1 MKKRDNLP
9 LNYKERLNSR
19 TSFLVSIAVLVV
31 LCLVFNQMDYTMIR
45 QPAAQAKKAADLQ
58 KQKEEE
64 AAATT
69 QEVTTATV
77 LAVGDNL
84 VQPSL
89 LASGQSE
96 TGAWNYDSVYANLKS
111 DIQAADIAMVNQ
123 ETPFTTDHSAVS
135 GTAPYATPTEI
146 GDALVNAGFN
156 VVTSATAL
164 IDDNGSSMINET
176 LNYWETSHPDV
187 TLVGIHKNQSG
198 IDTPKIVE
206 INGIKIAFLNYTFPS
221 YGSQTVSSGDSTD
234 SSDGSA
240 NDSASSDTSGS
251 STGDADSSGSTDTST
266 SGKGSMIDT
275 FSTADVAAA
284 IKQAK
289 ASADCVIFSAN
300 WGKTEEPM
308 PTEYEKEWANFLM
321 EQGVDVVIGT
331 NPNVLQPYGYLT
343 DDSGHNMLIYYS
355 LGNFVTGQETL
366 KQLLGG
372 MAAFTIQKTVDGDQ
386 TSIQIQDATLT
397 PLVMHYS
404 YDTLEY
410 APYKLD
416 DYTDA
421 LASAHSVRQSIGDE
435 FSLENLQ
442 TKYDEIMSMNVTPS
456 TKTNLLDVTFD
467 SDGNMLDSNGN
478 YVEDNDS
485 ITSSWYYQTLATQ
498 SSSSS
503 DGSGSGNSGSDF
515 LMEQGVDVVIGTNPN
530 VLQPYGYLTDDSG
543 HNMLIYY
550 SLGNFVTGQET
561 LKQLLGGM
569 AAFTIQKTVDGD
581 QTSIQIQDATLTP
594 LVMHYS
600 YDTLEYAPY
609 KLDDYTDALASA
621 HSVRQSIGDEFSLE
635 NLQTKYDEIM
645 SMNVTPST
653 KTNLLDVTFDSDG
666 NMLDSNGNYV
676 EDNDS
681 ITSSWY
687 YQTLAT
693 QSSSSS
699 DGSGSDHSGADASDD
714 NSEG

>member
-96 TGAWNYDSVYANLKS
+96 TDAWNYNSVYANLKS

-135 GTAPYATPTEI
+135 GTAPYATPTEV

-187 TLVGIHKNQSG
+187 TLVGIHKSQTSTN
-198 IDTPKIVE
+198 TAKIVE
-206 INGIKIAFLNYTFPS
+206 INGIKIAFLDYTFPA
-221 YGSQTVSSGDSTD
+221 YGSQSGI
-234 SSDGSA
+234 SDNSA
-240 NDSASSDTSGS
+240 DTTGS
-251 STGDADSSGSTDTST
+251 SASSGSTATS
-266 SGKGSMIDT
+266 SSSKGSMIDT
-275 FSTADVAAA
+275 FNTADVAAA

-289 ASADCVIFSAN
+289 SSADCVIFSAN

-372 MAAFTIQKTVDGDQ
+372 MAAFTIQKTVEGDQ

-456 TKTNLLDVTFD
+456 TKTDLLDVTFD

-503 DGSGSGNSGSDF
+503 DGSGSGNS
-515 LMEQGVDVVIGTNPN
+515 E
-530 VLQPYGYLTDDSG
+530 
-543 HNMLIYY
+543 
-550 SLGNFVTGQET
+550 
-561 LKQLLGGM
+561 
-569 AAFTIQKTVDGD
+569 
-581 QTSIQIQDATLTP
+581 
-594 LVMHYS
+594 
-600 YDTLEYAPY
+600 
-609 KLDDYTDALASA
+609 
-621 HSVRQSIGDEFSLE
+621 
-635 NLQTKYDEIM
+635 
-645 SMNVTPST
+645 
-653 KTNLLDVTFDSDG
+653 
-666 NMLDSNGNYV
+666 
-676 EDNDS
+676 
-681 ITSSWY
+681 
-687 YQTLAT
+687 
-693 QSSSSS
+693 S
-699 DGSGSDHSGADASDD
+699 DGSDSSDD
-714 NSEG
+714 SSEG

>member
-135 GTAPYATPTEI
+135 GTAPYATPTEV

-187 TLVGIHKNQSG
+187 TLVGIHKSQTSTN
-198 IDTPKIVE
+198 TAKIVE
-206 INGIKIAFLNYTFPS
+206 INGIKIAFLDYTFPA
-221 YGSQTVSSGDSTD
+221 YGSQSGI
-234 SSDGSA
+234 SDNSA
-240 NDSASSDTSGS
+240 DTTGS
-251 STGDADSSGSTDTST
+251 SASSGSTATS
-266 SGKGSMIDT
+266 SSSKGSMIDT
-275 FSTADVAAA
+275 FNTADVAAA

-289 ASADCVIFSAN
+289 SSADCVIFSAN

-372 MAAFTIQKTVDGDQ
+372 MAAFTIQKTVEGDQ

-456 TKTNLLDVTFD
+456 TKTDLLDVTFD

-503 DGSGSGNSGSDF
+503 DGSDSS
-515 LMEQGVDVVIGTNPN
+515 
-530 VLQPYGYLTDDSG
+530 DDS
-543 HNMLIYY
+543 
-550 SLGNFVTGQET
+550 
-561 LKQLLGGM
+561 
-569 AAFTIQKTVDGD
+569 
-581 QTSIQIQDATLTP
+581 
-594 LVMHYS
+594 
-600 YDTLEYAPY
+600 
-609 KLDDYTDALASA
+609 
-621 HSVRQSIGDEFSLE
+621 
-635 NLQTKYDEIM
+635 
-645 SMNVTPST
+645 
-653 KTNLLDVTFDSDG
+653 
-666 NMLDSNGNYV
+666 
-676 EDNDS
+676 
-681 ITSSWY
+681 
-687 YQTLAT
+687 
-693 QSSSSS
+693 
-699 DGSGSDHSGADASDD
+699 
-714 NSEG
+714 SEG

>member
-19 TSFLVSIAVLVV
+19 TSFLVSIAVLIV

-45 QPAAQAKKAADLQ
+45 QPAAQAKKAADIQ

-64 AAATT
+64 AAATAS
-69 QEVTTATV
+69 EVTTATV

-96 TGAWNYDSVYANLKS
+96 TDAWNYDSVYANLKS

-123 ETPFTTDHSAVS
+123 ETPFTADHNAVS

-164 IDDNGSSMINET
+164 IDDNGTSMVSDT
-176 LNYWETSHPDV
+176 LNYWETSHPEV
-187 TLVGIHKNQSG
+187 TLVGIHKSQTG
-198 IDTPKIVE
+198 VDAPKIVE
-206 INGIKIAFLNYTFPS
+206 INGIKIAFLDYTFPS
-221 YGSQTVSSGDSTD
+221 YGSSDDSGDSENTTD
-234 SSDGSA
+234 SSTADG
-240 NDSASSDTSGS
+240 T
-251 STGDADSSGSTDTST
+251 DASTDTTGSSNSAGST
-266 SGKGSMIDT
+266 STSASGKASMIDT
-275 FSTADVAAA
+275 FNTADVAAA

-372 MAAFTIQKTVDGDQ
+372 MATFTIQKTVEGDQ

-404 YDTLEY
+404 YNDQEY
-410 APYKLD
+410 APYKLS

-421 LASAHSVRQSIGDE
+421 LASAHSVREVIGDE

-456 TKTNLLDVTFD
+456 TKTDLMDVSFD
-467 SDGNMLDSNGN
+467 SSGNIYDSAGN
-478 YVEDNDS
+478 YVEDTDS
-485 ITSSWYYQTLATQ
+485 ITSSWYYQTLASQ
-498 SSSSS
+498 SSSDSGSTTSS
-503 DGSGSGNSGSDF
+503 DSD
-515 LMEQGVDVVIGTNPN
+515 
-530 VLQPYGYLTDDSG
+530 
-543 HNMLIYY
+543 
-550 SLGNFVTGQET
+550 
-561 LKQLLGGM
+561 
-569 AAFTIQKTVDGD
+569 
-581 QTSIQIQDATLTP
+581 
-594 LVMHYS
+594 
-600 YDTLEYAPY
+600 
-609 KLDDYTDALASA
+609 
-621 HSVRQSIGDEFSLE
+621 
-635 NLQTKYDEIM
+635 
-645 SMNVTPST
+645 
-653 KTNLLDVTFDSDG
+653 
-666 NMLDSNGNYV
+666 
-676 EDNDS
+676 
-681 ITSSWY
+681 
-687 YQTLAT
+687 
-693 QSSSSS
+693 
-699 DGSGSDHSGADASDD
+699 
-714 NSEG
+714 SEE

>member
-135 GTAPYATPTEI
+135 GTAPYATPTEV

-187 TLVGIHKNQSG
+187 TLVGIHKSQTSTN
-198 IDTPKIVE
+198 TAKIVE
-206 INGIKIAFLNYTFPS
+206 INGIKIAFLDYTFPA
-221 YGSQTVSSGDSTD
+221 YGSQSGI
-234 SSDGSA
+234 SDNSADTTGS
-240 NDSASSDTSGS
+240 SASSGSAATSS
-251 STGDADSSGSTDTST
+251 SS
-266 SGKGSMIDT
+266 KGSMIDT
-275 FSTADVAAA
+275 FNTADVAAA

-397 PLVMHYS
+397 PLVMHYN
-404 YDTLEY
+404 YDTPEY

-456 TKTNLLDVTFD
+456 TKTDLLDVTFD

-503 DGSGSGNSGSDF
+503 DGSGSGNSGSD
-515 LMEQGVDVVIGTNPN
+515 
-530 VLQPYGYLTDDSG
+530 
-543 HNMLIYY
+543 
-550 SLGNFVTGQET
+550 
-561 LKQLLGGM
+561 
-569 AAFTIQKTVDGD
+569 
-581 QTSIQIQDATLTP
+581 
-594 LVMHYS
+594 
-600 YDTLEYAPY
+600 
-609 KLDDYTDALASA
+609 
-621 HSVRQSIGDEFSLE
+621 
-635 NLQTKYDEIM
+635 
-645 SMNVTPST
+645 
-653 KTNLLDVTFDSDG
+653 
-666 NMLDSNGNYV
+666 
-676 EDNDS
+676 
-681 ITSSWY
+681 SS
-687 YQTLAT
+687 
-693 QSSSSS
+693 
-699 DGSGSDHSGADASDD
+699 DASDD

>member
-135 GTAPYATPTEI
+135 GTAPYATPTEV

-187 TLVGIHKNQSG
+187 TLVGIHKSQTSTN
-198 IDTPKIVE
+198 TAKIVE
-206 INGIKIAFLNYTFPS
+206 INGIKIAFLDYTFPA
-221 YGSQTVSSGDSTD
+221 YGSQSGI
-234 SSDGSA
+234 SDNSA
-240 NDSASSDTSGS
+240 DTTGS
-251 STGDADSSGSTDTST
+251 SASSGSTATS
-266 SGKGSMIDT
+266 SSSKGSMIDT
-275 FSTADVAAA
+275 FNTADVAAA

-289 ASADCVIFSAN
+289 SSADCVIFSAN

-404 YDTLEY
+404 YDTPEY

-421 LASAHSVRQSIGDE
+421 LAAAHSVRQSIGDE

-456 TKTNLLDVTFD
+456 TKTD
-467 SDGNMLDSNGN
+467 
-478 YVEDNDS
+478 
-485 ITSSWYYQTLATQ
+485 
-498 SSSSS
+498 
-503 DGSGSGNSGSDF
+503 
-515 LMEQGVDVVIGTNPN
+515 
-530 VLQPYGYLTDDSG
+530 
-543 HNMLIYY
+543 
-550 SLGNFVTGQET
+550 
-561 LKQLLGGM
+561 
-569 AAFTIQKTVDGD
+569 
-581 QTSIQIQDATLTP
+581 
-594 LVMHYS
+594 
-600 YDTLEYAPY
+600 
-609 KLDDYTDALASA
+609 
-621 HSVRQSIGDEFSLE
+621 
-635 NLQTKYDEIM
+635 
-645 SMNVTPST
+645 
-653 KTNLLDVTFDSDG
+653 LLDVTFDSDG

>member
-135 GTAPYATPTEI
+135 GTAPYATPTEV

-187 TLVGIHKNQSG
+187 TLVGIHKSQTSTN
-198 IDTPKIVE
+198 TAKIVE
-206 INGIKIAFLNYTFPS
+206 INGIKIAFLDYTFPA
-221 YGSQTVSSGDSTD
+221 YGSQSGI
-234 SSDGSA
+234 SDNSADTTGS
-240 NDSASSDTSGS
+240 SASSGSAATSS
-251 STGDADSSGSTDTST
+251 SS
-266 SGKGSMIDT
+266 KGSMIDT
-275 FSTADVAAA
+275 FNTADVAAA

-404 YDTLEY
+404 YDTPEY

-421 LASAHSVRQSIGDE
+421 LAAAHSVRQSIGDE

-456 TKTNLLDVTFD
+456 TKTDLLDVTFD

-503 DGSGSGNSGSDF
+503 DGSGSGNSGSD
-515 LMEQGVDVVIGTNPN
+515 
-530 VLQPYGYLTDDSG
+530 
-543 HNMLIYY
+543 
-550 SLGNFVTGQET
+550 
-561 LKQLLGGM
+561 
-569 AAFTIQKTVDGD
+569 
-581 QTSIQIQDATLTP
+581 
-594 LVMHYS
+594 
-600 YDTLEYAPY
+600 
-609 KLDDYTDALASA
+609 
-621 HSVRQSIGDEFSLE
+621 
-635 NLQTKYDEIM
+635 
-645 SMNVTPST
+645 
-653 KTNLLDVTFDSDG
+653 
-666 NMLDSNGNYV
+666 
-676 EDNDS
+676 
-681 ITSSWY
+681 SS
-687 YQTLAT
+687 
-693 QSSSSS
+693 
-699 DGSGSDHSGADASDD
+699 DASDD
-714 NSEG
+714 NSES

>member
-187 TLVGIHKNQSG
+187 TLVGIHKSQTSTN
-198 IDTPKIVE
+198 TAKIVE
-206 INGIKIAFLNYTFPS
+206 INGIKIAFLDYTFPA
-221 YGSQTVSSGDSTD
+221 YGSQSGI
-234 SSDGSA
+234 SDNSA
-240 NDSASSDTSGS
+240 DTTGS
-251 STGDADSSGSTDTST
+251 SASSGSTATS
-266 SGKGSMIDT
+266 SSSKGSMIDT
-275 FSTADVAAA
+275 FNTADVAAA

-289 ASADCVIFSAN
+289 SSADCVIFSAN

-372 MAAFTIQKTVDGDQ
+372 MAAFTIQKTVEGDQ

-456 TKTNLLDVTFD
+456 TKTDLLDVTFD

-503 DGSGSGNSGSDF
+503 DGSGSGNSGSDGSDSF
-515 LMEQGVDVVIGTNPN
+515 
-530 VLQPYGYLTDDSG
+530 DDS
-543 HNMLIYY
+543 
-550 SLGNFVTGQET
+550 
-561 LKQLLGGM
+561 
-569 AAFTIQKTVDGD
+569 
-581 QTSIQIQDATLTP
+581 
-594 LVMHYS
+594 
-600 YDTLEYAPY
+600 
-609 KLDDYTDALASA
+609 
-621 HSVRQSIGDEFSLE
+621 
-635 NLQTKYDEIM
+635 
-645 SMNVTPST
+645 
-653 KTNLLDVTFDSDG
+653 
-666 NMLDSNGNYV
+666 
-676 EDNDS
+676 
-681 ITSSWY
+681 
-687 YQTLAT
+687 
-693 QSSSSS
+693 
-699 DGSGSDHSGADASDD
+699 
-714 NSEG
+714 SEG

>member
-96 TGAWNYDSVYANLKS
+96 TGAWNYNSVYANLKS

-135 GTAPYATPTEI
+135 GTAPYATPTEV

-187 TLVGIHKNQSG
+187 TLVGIHKNQS
-198 IDTPKIVE
+198 
-206 INGIKIAFLNYTFPS
+206 

-234 SSDGSA
+234 NSDGSA
-240 NDSASSDTSGS
+240 NDSASSDTSDS

-404 YDTLEY
+404 YDTPEY

-421 LASAHSVRQSIGDE
+421 LAAAHSVRQSIGDE

-456 TKTNLLDVTFD
+456 TKTDLLDVTFD

-503 DGSGSGNSGSDF
+503 DGSGSGNSGSD
-515 LMEQGVDVVIGTNPN
+515 
-530 VLQPYGYLTDDSG
+530 
-543 HNMLIYY
+543 
-550 SLGNFVTGQET
+550 
-561 LKQLLGGM
+561 
-569 AAFTIQKTVDGD
+569 
-581 QTSIQIQDATLTP
+581 
-594 LVMHYS
+594 
-600 YDTLEYAPY
+600 
-609 KLDDYTDALASA
+609 
-621 HSVRQSIGDEFSLE
+621 
-635 NLQTKYDEIM
+635 
-645 SMNVTPST
+645 
-653 KTNLLDVTFDSDG
+653 
-666 NMLDSNGNYV
+666 
-676 EDNDS
+676 
-681 ITSSWY
+681 SS
-687 YQTLAT
+687 
-693 QSSSSS
+693 
-699 DGSGSDHSGADASDD
+699 DASDD

>member
-187 TLVGIHKNQSG
+187 TLVGIHKSQTSTN
-198 IDTPKIVE
+198 TAKVVE
-206 INGIKIAFLNYTFPS
+206 INGIKIAFLDYTFPA
-221 YGSQTVSSGDSTD
+221 YGSQSGI
-234 SSDGSA
+234 SDNSA
-240 NDSASSDTSGS
+240 DTTGS
-251 STGDADSSGSTDTST
+251 SASSGSTATS
-266 SGKGSMIDT
+266 SSSKGSMIDT
-275 FSTADVAAA
+275 FNTADVAAA

-289 ASADCVIFSAN
+289 SSADCVIFSAN

-372 MAAFTIQKTVDGDQ
+372 MAAFTIQKTVEGDQ

-456 TKTNLLDVTFD
+456 TKTDLLDVTFD

-503 DGSGSGNSGSDF
+503 DGSGSGNS
-515 LMEQGVDVVIGTNPN
+515 E
-530 VLQPYGYLTDDSG
+530 
-543 HNMLIYY
+543 
-550 SLGNFVTGQET
+550 
-561 LKQLLGGM
+561 
-569 AAFTIQKTVDGD
+569 
-581 QTSIQIQDATLTP
+581 
-594 LVMHYS
+594 
-600 YDTLEYAPY
+600 
-609 KLDDYTDALASA
+609 
-621 HSVRQSIGDEFSLE
+621 
-635 NLQTKYDEIM
+635 
-645 SMNVTPST
+645 
-653 KTNLLDVTFDSDG
+653 
-666 NMLDSNGNYV
+666 
-676 EDNDS
+676 
-681 ITSSWY
+681 
-687 YQTLAT
+687 
-693 QSSSSS
+693 S
-699 DGSGSDHSGADASDD
+699 DGSDSSDD
-714 NSEG
+714 SSEG

>member
-96 TGAWNYDSVYANLKS
+96 TDAWNYNSVYANLKS

-146 GDALVNAGFN
+146 GDALINAGFN
-156 VVTSATAL
+156 VITSATAL

-187 TLVGIHKNQSG
+187 TLVGIHKSQTSTN
-198 IDTPKIVE
+198 TAKIVE
-206 INGIKIAFLNYTFPS
+206 INGIKIAFLDYTFPA
-221 YGSQTVSSGDSTD
+221 YGSQSGI
-234 SSDGSA
+234 SDNSA
-240 NDSASSDTSGS
+240 DTTGS
-251 STGDADSSGSTDTST
+251 SASSGSTATS
-266 SGKGSMIDT
+266 SSSKGSMIDT
-275 FSTADVAAA
+275 FNTADVAAA

-289 ASADCVIFSAN
+289 SSADCVIFSAN

-404 YDTLEY
+404 YDTPEY

-421 LASAHSVRQSIGDE
+421 LAAAHSVRQSIGDE

-456 TKTNLLDVTFD
+456 TKTDLLDVTFD

-503 DGSGSGNSGSDF
+503 DGSGSGNSGSD
-515 LMEQGVDVVIGTNPN
+515 
-530 VLQPYGYLTDDSG
+530 
-543 HNMLIYY
+543 
-550 SLGNFVTGQET
+550 
-561 LKQLLGGM
+561 
-569 AAFTIQKTVDGD
+569 
-581 QTSIQIQDATLTP
+581 
-594 LVMHYS
+594 
-600 YDTLEYAPY
+600 
-609 KLDDYTDALASA
+609 
-621 HSVRQSIGDEFSLE
+621 
-635 NLQTKYDEIM
+635 
-645 SMNVTPST
+645 
-653 KTNLLDVTFDSDG
+653 
-666 NMLDSNGNYV
+666 
-676 EDNDS
+676 
-681 ITSSWY
+681 SS
-687 YQTLAT
+687 
-693 QSSSSS
+693 
-699 DGSGSDHSGADASDD
+699 DASDD

>member
-176 LNYWETSHPDV
+176 LNYWETTHPDV
-187 TLVGIHKNQSG
+187 TLVGIHKSQTSTN
-198 IDTPKIVE
+198 TAKIVE
-206 INGIKIAFLNYTFPS
+206 INGIKIAFLDYTFPA
-221 YGSQTVSSGDSTD
+221 YGSQSGIADN
-234 SSDGSA
+234 SA
-240 NDSASSDTSGS
+240 DTTGS
-251 STGDADSSGSTDTST
+251 SASSGSTATS
-266 SGKGSMIDT
+266 SSSKGSMIDT
-275 FSTADVAAA
+275 FNTADVAAA

-289 ASADCVIFSAN
+289 SSADCVIFSAN

-372 MAAFTIQKTVDGDQ
+372 MASFTIQKTVEGDQ

-421 LASAHSVRQSIGDE
+421 LAAAHSVRQSIGDE

-456 TKTNLLDVTFD
+456 TKTDLLDVTFD

-503 DGSGSGNSGSDF
+503 DGSGSGNSGSD
-515 LMEQGVDVVIGTNPN
+515 GSDSS
-530 VLQPYGYLTDDSG
+530 DDS
-543 HNMLIYY
+543 
-550 SLGNFVTGQET
+550 
-561 LKQLLGGM
+561 
-569 AAFTIQKTVDGD
+569 
-581 QTSIQIQDATLTP
+581 
-594 LVMHYS
+594 
-600 YDTLEYAPY
+600 
-609 KLDDYTDALASA
+609 
-621 HSVRQSIGDEFSLE
+621 
-635 NLQTKYDEIM
+635 
-645 SMNVTPST
+645 
-653 KTNLLDVTFDSDG
+653 
-666 NMLDSNGNYV
+666 
-676 EDNDS
+676 
-681 ITSSWY
+681 
-687 YQTLAT
+687 
-693 QSSSSS
+693 
-699 DGSGSDHSGADASDD
+699 
-714 NSEG
+714 SEG

>member
-19 TSFLVSIAVLVV
+19 TSFLVSVAVLVV

-187 TLVGIHKNQSG
+187 TLVGIHKSQTSTN
-198 IDTPKIVE
+198 TAKIVE
-206 INGIKIAFLNYTFPS
+206 INGIKIAFLDYTFPA
-221 YGSQTVSSGDSTD
+221 YGSQSGI
-234 SSDGSA
+234 SDNSA
-240 NDSASSDTSGS
+240 DTTGS
-251 STGDADSSGSTDTST
+251 SASSGSTATS
-266 SGKGSMIDT
+266 SSSKGSMIDT
-275 FSTADVAAA
+275 FNTADVAAA

-289 ASADCVIFSAN
+289 SSADCVIFSAN

-321 EQGVDVVIGT
+321 EQGVDVVIGS

-372 MAAFTIQKTVDGDQ
+372 MAAFTIQKTVEGDQ

-456 TKTNLLDVTFD
+456 TKTDLLDVTSD

-485 ITSSWYYQTLATQ
+485 ITSSWYYQTLA
-498 SSSSS
+498 S
-503 DGSGSGNSGSDF
+503 
-515 LMEQGVDVVIGTNPN
+515 
-530 VLQPYGYLTDDSG
+530 
-543 HNMLIYY
+543 
-550 SLGNFVTGQET
+550 
-561 LKQLLGGM
+561 
-569 AAFTIQKTVDGD
+569 
-581 QTSIQIQDATLTP
+581 
-594 LVMHYS
+594 
-600 YDTLEYAPY
+600 
-609 KLDDYTDALASA
+609 
-621 HSVRQSIGDEFSLE
+621 
-635 NLQTKYDEIM
+635 
-645 SMNVTPST
+645 
-653 KTNLLDVTFDSDG
+653 
-666 NMLDSNGNYV
+666 
-676 EDNDS
+676 
-681 ITSSWY
+681 
-687 YQTLAT
+687 

-699 DGSGSDHSGADASDD
+699 DGSGSDNSGADASDD

>member
-187 TLVGIHKNQSG
+187 TLVGIHKSQTSTN
-198 IDTPKIVE
+198 TAKIVE
-206 INGIKIAFLNYTFPS
+206 INGIKIAFLDYTFPA
-221 YGSQTVSSGDSTD
+221 YGSQSGI
-234 SSDGSA
+234 SDNSA
-240 NDSASSDTSGS
+240 DTTGS
-251 STGDADSSGSTDTST
+251 SASSGSTATS
-266 SGKGSMIDT
+266 SSSKGSMIDT
-275 FSTADVAAA
+275 FNTADVAAA

-289 ASADCVIFSAN
+289 SSADCVIFSAN

-456 TKTNLLDVTFD
+456 TKTD
-467 SDGNMLDSNGN
+467 
-478 YVEDNDS
+478 
-485 ITSSWYYQTLATQ
+485 
-498 SSSSS
+498 
-503 DGSGSGNSGSDF
+503 
-515 LMEQGVDVVIGTNPN
+515 
-530 VLQPYGYLTDDSG
+530 
-543 HNMLIYY
+543 
-550 SLGNFVTGQET
+550 
-561 LKQLLGGM
+561 
-569 AAFTIQKTVDGD
+569 
-581 QTSIQIQDATLTP
+581 
-594 LVMHYS
+594 
-600 YDTLEYAPY
+600 
-609 KLDDYTDALASA
+609 
-621 HSVRQSIGDEFSLE
+621 
-635 NLQTKYDEIM
+635 
-645 SMNVTPST
+645 
-653 KTNLLDVTFDSDG
+653 LLDVTFDSDG

-699 DGSGSDHSGADASDD
+699 DGSGSDNSGADASDD

>member
-19 TSFLVSIAVLVV
+19 TSFLVSVAVLVV

-135 GTAPYATPTEI
+135 GTAPYATPTEV

-187 TLVGIHKNQSG
+187 TLVGIHKSQTSTN
-198 IDTPKIVE
+198 TAKIVE
-206 INGIKIAFLNYTFPS
+206 INGIKIAFLDYTFPA
-221 YGSQTVSSGDSTD
+221 YGSQSGI
-234 SSDGSA
+234 SDNSADTTGS
-240 NDSASSDTSGS
+240 SASSGSAATSS
-251 STGDADSSGSTDTST
+251 SS
-266 SGKGSMIDT
+266 KGSMIDT
-275 FSTADVAAA
+275 FNTADVAAA

-372 MAAFTIQKTVDGDQ
+372 MAAFTIQKTVEGDQ

-456 TKTNLLDVTFD
+456 TKTDLLDVTFD

-503 DGSGSGNSGSDF
+503 DGSGSGNSGSD
-515 LMEQGVDVVIGTNPN
+515 
-530 VLQPYGYLTDDSG
+530 
-543 HNMLIYY
+543 
-550 SLGNFVTGQET
+550 
-561 LKQLLGGM
+561 
-569 AAFTIQKTVDGD
+569 
-581 QTSIQIQDATLTP
+581 
-594 LVMHYS
+594 
-600 YDTLEYAPY
+600 
-609 KLDDYTDALASA
+609 
-621 HSVRQSIGDEFSLE
+621 
-635 NLQTKYDEIM
+635 
-645 SMNVTPST
+645 
-653 KTNLLDVTFDSDG
+653 
-666 NMLDSNGNYV
+666 
-676 EDNDS
+676 
-681 ITSSWY
+681 SS
-687 YQTLAT
+687 
-693 QSSSSS
+693 
-699 DGSGSDHSGADASDD
+699 DASDD

>member
-77 LAVGDNL
+77 LAVVDNL

-187 TLVGIHKNQSG
+187 TLVGIHKSQTSTN
-198 IDTPKIVE
+198 TAKIVE
-206 INGIKIAFLNYTFPS
+206 INGIKIAFLDYTFPA
-221 YGSQTVSSGDSTD
+221 YGSQSGI
-234 SSDGSA
+234 SDNSA
-240 NDSASSDTSGS
+240 DTTGS
-251 STGDADSSGSTDTST
+251 SASSGSTATS
-266 SGKGSMIDT
+266 SSSKGSMIDT
-275 FSTADVAAA
+275 FNTADVAAA

-289 ASADCVIFSAN
+289 SSADCVIFSAN

-372 MAAFTIQKTVDGDQ
+372 MAAFTIQKTVEGDQ

-456 TKTNLLDVTFD
+456 TKTDLLDVTFD

-503 DGSGSGNSGSDF
+503 DGSGSGNS
-515 LMEQGVDVVIGTNPN
+515 E
-530 VLQPYGYLTDDSG
+530 
-543 HNMLIYY
+543 
-550 SLGNFVTGQET
+550 
-561 LKQLLGGM
+561 
-569 AAFTIQKTVDGD
+569 
-581 QTSIQIQDATLTP
+581 
-594 LVMHYS
+594 
-600 YDTLEYAPY
+600 
-609 KLDDYTDALASA
+609 
-621 HSVRQSIGDEFSLE
+621 
-635 NLQTKYDEIM
+635 
-645 SMNVTPST
+645 
-653 KTNLLDVTFDSDG
+653 
-666 NMLDSNGNYV
+666 
-676 EDNDS
+676 
-681 ITSSWY
+681 
-687 YQTLAT
+687 
-693 QSSSSS
+693 S
-699 DGSGSDHSGADASDD
+699 DGSDSSDD
-714 NSEG
+714 SSEG

>member
-187 TLVGIHKNQSG
+187 TLVGIHKSQTSTN
-198 IDTPKIVE
+198 TAKIVE
-206 INGIKIAFLNYTFPS
+206 INGIKIAFLDYTFPA
-221 YGSQTVSSGDSTD
+221 YGSQSGI
-234 SSDGSA
+234 SDNSA
-240 NDSASSDTSGS
+240 DTTGS
-251 STGDADSSGSTDTST
+251 SASSGSTATS
-266 SGKGSMIDT
+266 SSSKGSMIDT
-275 FSTADVAAA
+275 FNTADVAAA

-289 ASADCVIFSAN
+289 SSADCVIFSAN

-372 MAAFTIQKTVDGDQ
+372 MAAFTIQKTVEGDQ

-421 LASAHSVRQSIGDE
+421 LAAAHSVRQSIGDE

-456 TKTNLLDVTFD
+456 TKTD
-467 SDGNMLDSNGN
+467 
-478 YVEDNDS
+478 
-485 ITSSWYYQTLATQ
+485 
-498 SSSSS
+498 
-503 DGSGSGNSGSDF
+503 
-515 LMEQGVDVVIGTNPN
+515 
-530 VLQPYGYLTDDSG
+530 
-543 HNMLIYY
+543 
-550 SLGNFVTGQET
+550 
-561 LKQLLGGM
+561 
-569 AAFTIQKTVDGD
+569 
-581 QTSIQIQDATLTP
+581 
-594 LVMHYS
+594 
-600 YDTLEYAPY
+600 
-609 KLDDYTDALASA
+609 
-621 HSVRQSIGDEFSLE
+621 
-635 NLQTKYDEIM
+635 
-645 SMNVTPST
+645 
-653 KTNLLDVTFDSDG
+653 LLDVTFDSDG

-699 DGSGSDHSGADASDD
+699 DGSGSDNSGADASDD

>member
-1 MKKRDNLP
+1 MDLLFVKSYANGLRKYTKEFIMKKNKNIP
-9 LNYKERLNSR
+9 LNLKEQINSR
-19 TSFLVSIAVLVV
+19 IGLICSIVV
-31 LCLVFNQMDYTMIR
+31 MILLVFVFHQLDYQII
-45 QPAAQAKKAADLQ
+45 QKPADQAAKEAEQKKLEAEKAA
-58 KQKEEE
+58 KAPEIS
-64 AAATT
+64 
-69 QEVTTATV
+69 TATV
-77 LAVGDNL
+77 IAVGDNL
-84 VQPSL
+84 YHDSL
-89 LASGQSE
+89 IQSGESDSG
-96 TGAWNYDSVYANLKS
+96 TWNYDAIYENVK
-111 DIQAADIAMVNQ
+111 DEIQAADIAMVDQ
-123 ETPFTTDHSAVS
+123 ETVLTTEHDAVS
-135 GTAPYATPTEI
+135 GYPSFATPTEV
-146 GDALVNAGFN
+146 GDALINAGFD
-156 VVTSATAL
+156 VIESATNH
-164 IDDNGSSMINET
+164 IDDYGYDYMAQT
-176 LNYWETSHPDV
+176 LNFWKTSYPDV
-187 TLVGIHKNQSG
+187 PVLGIHDSEEDANTVK
-198 IDTPKIVE
+198 TLEV
-206 INGIKIAFLNYTFPS
+206 NGIKVAFLDYT
-221 YGSQTVSSGDSTD
+221 YGTNNSGAG
-234 SSDGSA
+234 DGK
-240 NDSASSDTSGS
+240 DYMIDIFEKDKVASMIEKAK
-251 STGDADSSGSTDTST
+251 ADS
-266 SGKGSMIDT
+266 
-275 FSTADVAAA
+275 DVL
-284 IKQAK
+284 
-289 ASADCVIFSAN
+289 IFVAH
-300 WGKTEEPM
+300 WGKEMETM

-456 TKTNLLDVTFD
+456 TKTD
-467 SDGNMLDSNGN
+467 
-478 YVEDNDS
+478 
-485 ITSSWYYQTLATQ
+485 
-498 SSSSS
+498 
-503 DGSGSGNSGSDF
+503 
-515 LMEQGVDVVIGTNPN
+515 
-530 VLQPYGYLTDDSG
+530 
-543 HNMLIYY
+543 
-550 SLGNFVTGQET
+550 
-561 LKQLLGGM
+561 
-569 AAFTIQKTVDGD
+569 
-581 QTSIQIQDATLTP
+581 
-594 LVMHYS
+594 
-600 YDTLEYAPY
+600 
-609 KLDDYTDALASA
+609 
-621 HSVRQSIGDEFSLE
+621 
-635 NLQTKYDEIM
+635 
-645 SMNVTPST
+645 
-653 KTNLLDVTFDSDG
+653 LLDVTFDSDG

>member
-19 TSFLVSIAVLVV
+19 TSFLVSVAVLVV

-135 GTAPYATPTEI
+135 GTAPYATPTEV
-146 GDALVNAGFN
+146 GDALINAGFN
-156 VVTSATAL
+156 VITSATAL

-187 TLVGIHKNQSG
+187 TLVGIHKSQTSTN
-198 IDTPKIVE
+198 TAKIVE
-206 INGIKIAFLNYTFPS
+206 INGIKIAFLDYTFPA
-221 YGSQTVSSGDSTD
+221 YGSQSGI
-234 SSDGSA
+234 SDNSA
-240 NDSASSDTSGS
+240 DTTGS
-251 STGDADSSGSTDTST
+251 SASSGSTATS
-266 SGKGSMIDT
+266 SSSKGSMIDT
-275 FSTADVAAA
+275 FNTADVAAA

-289 ASADCVIFSAN
+289 SSADCVIFSAN

-372 MAAFTIQKTVDGDQ
+372 MAAFTIQKTVEGDQ

-456 TKTNLLDVTFD
+456 TKTDLLDVTFD

-503 DGSGSGNSGSDF
+503 DGSGSGNS
-515 LMEQGVDVVIGTNPN
+515 E
-530 VLQPYGYLTDDSG
+530 
-543 HNMLIYY
+543 
-550 SLGNFVTGQET
+550 
-561 LKQLLGGM
+561 
-569 AAFTIQKTVDGD
+569 
-581 QTSIQIQDATLTP
+581 
-594 LVMHYS
+594 
-600 YDTLEYAPY
+600 
-609 KLDDYTDALASA
+609 
-621 HSVRQSIGDEFSLE
+621 
-635 NLQTKYDEIM
+635 
-645 SMNVTPST
+645 
-653 KTNLLDVTFDSDG
+653 
-666 NMLDSNGNYV
+666 
-676 EDNDS
+676 
-681 ITSSWY
+681 
-687 YQTLAT
+687 
-693 QSSSSS
+693 S
-699 DGSGSDHSGADASDD
+699 DGSDSSDD
-714 NSEG
+714 SSEG

>member
-135 GTAPYATPTEI
+135 GTAPYATPTEV

-187 TLVGIHKNQSG
+187 TLVGIHKSQTSTN
-198 IDTPKIVE
+198 TAKIVE
-206 INGIKIAFLNYTFPS
+206 INGIKIAFLDYTFPA
-221 YGSQTVSSGDSTD
+221 YGSQSGI
-234 SSDGSA
+234 SDNSADTTGS
-240 NDSASSDTSGS
+240 SASSGSAATSS
-251 STGDADSSGSTDTST
+251 

-275 FSTADVAAA
+275 FNTADVAAA

-386 TSIQIQDATLT
+386 SSIQIQDATLT
-397 PLVMHYS
+397 PLVMHYN
-404 YDTLEY
+404 YDTPEY

-456 TKTNLLDVTFD
+456 TKTDLLDVTFD

-503 DGSGSGNSGSDF
+503 DGSGSGNSGSD
-515 LMEQGVDVVIGTNPN
+515 
-530 VLQPYGYLTDDSG
+530 
-543 HNMLIYY
+543 
-550 SLGNFVTGQET
+550 
-561 LKQLLGGM
+561 
-569 AAFTIQKTVDGD
+569 
-581 QTSIQIQDATLTP
+581 
-594 LVMHYS
+594 
-600 YDTLEYAPY
+600 
-609 KLDDYTDALASA
+609 
-621 HSVRQSIGDEFSLE
+621 
-635 NLQTKYDEIM
+635 
-645 SMNVTPST
+645 
-653 KTNLLDVTFDSDG
+653 
-666 NMLDSNGNYV
+666 
-676 EDNDS
+676 
-681 ITSSWY
+681 SS
-687 YQTLAT
+687 
-693 QSSSSS
+693 
-699 DGSGSDHSGADASDD
+699 DASDD
-714 NSEG
+714 NSES

>member
-89 LASGQSE
+89 LASGESE

-135 GTAPYATPTEI
+135 GTAPYATPTEV

-187 TLVGIHKNQSG
+187 TLVGIHKSQTSTN
-198 IDTPKIVE
+198 TAKIVE
-206 INGIKIAFLNYTFPS
+206 INGIKIAFLDYTFPA
-221 YGSQTVSSGDSTD
+221 YGSQSGI
-234 SSDGSA
+234 SDNSA
-240 NDSASSDTSGS
+240 DTTGS
-251 STGDADSSGSTDTST
+251 SASSGSTATS
-266 SGKGSMIDT
+266 SSSKGSMIDT
-275 FSTADVAAA
+275 FNTADVAAA

-289 ASADCVIFSAN
+289 SSADCVIFSAN

-456 TKTNLLDVTFD
+456 TKTD
-467 SDGNMLDSNGN
+467 
-478 YVEDNDS
+478 
-485 ITSSWYYQTLATQ
+485 
-498 SSSSS
+498 
-503 DGSGSGNSGSDF
+503 
-515 LMEQGVDVVIGTNPN
+515 
-530 VLQPYGYLTDDSG
+530 
-543 HNMLIYY
+543 
-550 SLGNFVTGQET
+550 
-561 LKQLLGGM
+561 
-569 AAFTIQKTVDGD
+569 
-581 QTSIQIQDATLTP
+581 
-594 LVMHYS
+594 
-600 YDTLEYAPY
+600 
-609 KLDDYTDALASA
+609 
-621 HSVRQSIGDEFSLE
+621 
-635 NLQTKYDEIM
+635 
-645 SMNVTPST
+645 
-653 KTNLLDVTFDSDG
+653 LLDVTFDSDG

-699 DGSGSDHSGADASDD
+699 DGSGSDNSGADASDD

>member
-64 AAATT
+64 ATATT

-187 TLVGIHKNQSG
+187 TLVGIHKSQTSTN
-198 IDTPKIVE
+198 TAKIVE
-206 INGIKIAFLNYTFPS
+206 INGIKIAFLDYTFPA
-221 YGSQTVSSGDSTD
+221 YGSQSGI
-234 SSDGSA
+234 SDNSA
-240 NDSASSDTSGS
+240 DTTGS
-251 STGDADSSGSTDTST
+251 SASSGSTDTST

-275 FSTADVAAA
+275 FNTADVAAA

-456 TKTNLLDVTFD
+456 TKTD
-467 SDGNMLDSNGN
+467 
-478 YVEDNDS
+478 
-485 ITSSWYYQTLATQ
+485 
-498 SSSSS
+498 
-503 DGSGSGNSGSDF
+503 
-515 LMEQGVDVVIGTNPN
+515 
-530 VLQPYGYLTDDSG
+530 
-543 HNMLIYY
+543 
-550 SLGNFVTGQET
+550 
-561 LKQLLGGM
+561 
-569 AAFTIQKTVDGD
+569 
-581 QTSIQIQDATLTP
+581 
-594 LVMHYS
+594 
-600 YDTLEYAPY
+600 
-609 KLDDYTDALASA
+609 
-621 HSVRQSIGDEFSLE
+621 
-635 NLQTKYDEIM
+635 
-645 SMNVTPST
+645 
-653 KTNLLDVTFDSDG
+653 LLDVTFDSDG

-699 DGSGSDHSGADASDD
+699 DGSGSDNSGSDSSDASDD

>member
-187 TLVGIHKNQSG
+187 TLVGIHKSQTSTN
-198 IDTPKIVE
+198 TAKIVE
-206 INGIKIAFLNYTFPS
+206 INGIKIAFLDYTFPA
-221 YGSQTVSSGDSTD
+221 YGSQSGI
-234 SSDGSA
+234 SDNSA
-240 NDSASSDTSGS
+240 DTTGS
-251 STGDADSSGSTDTST
+251 SASSGSTATS
-266 SGKGSMIDT
+266 SSSKGSMIDT
-275 FSTADVAAA
+275 FNTADVAAA

-289 ASADCVIFSAN
+289 SSADCVIFSAN

-456 TKTNLLDVTFD
+456 TKTDLLDVTFD

-503 DGSGSGNSGSDF
+503 DGSESDNSGA
-515 LMEQGVDVVIGTNPN
+515 
-530 VLQPYGYLTDDSG
+530 DS
-543 HNMLIYY
+543 
-550 SLGNFVTGQET
+550 S
-561 LKQLLGGM
+561 
-569 AAFTIQKTVDGD
+569 
-581 QTSIQIQDATLTP
+581 
-594 LVMHYS
+594 
-600 YDTLEYAPY
+600 
-609 KLDDYTDALASA
+609 
-621 HSVRQSIGDEFSLE
+621 
-635 NLQTKYDEIM
+635 
-645 SMNVTPST
+645 
-653 KTNLLDVTFDSDG
+653 
-666 NMLDSNGNYV
+666 
-676 EDNDS
+676 
-681 ITSSWY
+681 
-687 YQTLAT
+687 
-693 QSSSSS
+693 
-699 DGSGSDHSGADASDD
+699 DASDD

>member
-187 TLVGIHKNQSG
+187 TLVGIHKSQTSTN
-198 IDTPKIVE
+198 TAKIVE
-206 INGIKIAFLNYTFPS
+206 INGIKIAFLDYTFPA
-221 YGSQTVSSGDSTD
+221 YGSQSGI
-234 SSDGSA
+234 SDNSA
-240 NDSASSDTSGS
+240 DTTGS
-251 STGDADSSGSTDTST
+251 SASSGSTATS
-266 SGKGSMIDT
+266 SSSKGSMIDT
-275 FSTADVAAA
+275 FNTADVAAA

-289 ASADCVIFSAN
+289 SSADCVIFSAN

-456 TKTNLLDVTFD
+456 TKTDLLDVTFD

-503 DGSGSGNSGSDF
+503 DGSGSGNS
-515 LMEQGVDVVIGTNPN
+515 E
-530 VLQPYGYLTDDSG
+530 
-543 HNMLIYY
+543 
-550 SLGNFVTGQET
+550 
-561 LKQLLGGM
+561 
-569 AAFTIQKTVDGD
+569 
-581 QTSIQIQDATLTP
+581 
-594 LVMHYS
+594 
-600 YDTLEYAPY
+600 
-609 KLDDYTDALASA
+609 
-621 HSVRQSIGDEFSLE
+621 
-635 NLQTKYDEIM
+635 
-645 SMNVTPST
+645 
-653 KTNLLDVTFDSDG
+653 
-666 NMLDSNGNYV
+666 
-676 EDNDS
+676 
-681 ITSSWY
+681 
-687 YQTLAT
+687 
-693 QSSSSS
+693 S
-699 DGSGSDHSGADASDD
+699 DGSDSSDD
-714 NSEG
+714 SSEG